1 MISVSIIVKDEEDNI
16 ERCLKS
22 IYNWADEIIVVDS
35 GSTDNTLKICK
46 KYNCKIH
53 KTHWLGFGKTKQ
65 LGVDLTENDWIL
77 SIDADEEISNQLK
90 KEIKDIIASN
100 QFNGAYIKRI
110 SYYLSR
116 QIKYSG
122 WQNDFPLRLF
132 NKRFG
137 NFDNATV
144 HESVVLHKS
153 KTLKICE
160 PIYHYPYKTI
170 HEHISKVNLYTT
182 LSAEKLFI
190 RSKKTSLF
198 FAVLS
203 GITKFIKMYL
213 FKKGFLDGKEGLV
226 LAILSSYSSF
236 LKYVKLWSMWR
247 EK

>member
-65 LGVDLTENDWIL
+65 LGVNLTENDWIL

-90 KEIKDIIASN
+90 KEIKDIIVSN
-100 QFNGAYIKRI
+100 KFNGAYIKRI
-110 SYYLSR
+110 SYYLGR

-122 WQNDFPLRLF
+122 WQNDYPLRLF
-132 NKRFG
+132 NKRYG
-137 NFDNATV
+137 NFDDATV
-144 HESVVLHKS
+144 HESVVLNKS
-153 KTLKICE
+153 KTLKISE
-160 PIYHYPYKTI
+160 PIYHYPYKTL
-170 HEHISKVNLYTT
+170 HEHISKINLYTT
-182 LSAEKLFI
+182 LSAETLFI
-190 RSKKTSLF
+190 RSKKTPLF

-203 GITKFIKMYL
+203 GITKFIKMYF
-213 FKKGFLDGKEGLV
+213 FKKGFLDGKEGIV
-226 LAILSSYSSF
+226 LAILSSYSSL
-236 LKYVKLWSMWR
+236 LKYMKLWSMWR
-247 EK
+247 KK